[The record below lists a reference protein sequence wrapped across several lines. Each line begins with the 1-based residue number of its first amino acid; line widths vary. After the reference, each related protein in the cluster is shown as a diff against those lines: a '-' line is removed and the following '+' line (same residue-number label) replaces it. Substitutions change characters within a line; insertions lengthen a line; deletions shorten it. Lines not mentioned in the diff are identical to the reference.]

1 MNRIIAVWLSFLA
14 PCIVEAG
21 SLEGIVRDGETS
33 APLVGAWV
41 LLEDGP
47 PGAETDAR
55 GKFEFPSVSPGTYT
69 LRVSHVGYEVLIRQ
83 GIQVAER
90 ATGVLQL
97 VMLPSPIPLEEMVVS
112 AQPIGQADVHRTP
125 SFVTVLKRDAFEGR
139 VTSVPEVL
147 ATATGVQLKQLGGLG
162 SFSTISVRGSSAE
175 QVEIYLDGIL
185 LNTAFGGGVNLSNLP
200 LNQIEQIELYRG
212 AASEGG
218 GIGGAVHIRTRSARE
233 GRQQS
238 GTASW
243 GSFNT
248 RSMSATTSDRTGAGD
263 YLVTAAYL
271 ASDNDFRFLDDNG
284 TPYNPN
290 DDAVTRRVNSDF
302 ASGNLLGKWGYR
314 VHRTWKF
321 YVQEHLYW
329 SHKGIPGISS
339 NQSRHARLNTFRSL
353 LEAGMV
359 IPDLKDRFTV
369 RQRIIFSHK
378 GEAFVDRKGEVGIGI
393 QDNRYRTRRIEW
405 SGRAQAII
413 NRNHSA
419 GLGISIR
426 KETFRPESRL
436 QDQAA
441 FFESSR
447 WVTEARAG
455 TDWALPGN
463 RGIVSSS
470 FRVQHSRSRAFERSP
485 YDFSPLGPETS
496 VHRSLLSSRVGLRLD
511 VRPGFW
517 LKANLGWSARLAN
530 FFELFGNRGG
540 VIGNSGLAPES
551 ATAWDAGFRAQ
562 SKAGELLEIAYFE
575 QIYED
580 LIQFVQ
586 TSQGTSRAFNIGRAH
601 VRGLEITAV
610 SPLWKRL
617 SVSGNYTFQR
627 AVDRSN
633 IPHHRGRRLPGR
645 PAHETHLRTDLRMG
659 RAVTF
664 HEYTFEGGNFLDRA
678 NLRPVPARHVH
689 NLGIRV
695 PLAKRARMT
704 FEAKNLRDTRI
715 ADVWGYPLPGR
726 SYFITLQGR
735 L

>member
-1 MNRIIAVWLSFLA
+1 MSRIIAVWLFLLT
-14 PCIVEAG
+14 PCIAKAG
-21 SLEGIVRDGETS
+21 SLEGIVKDGETS
-33 APLVGAWV
+33 APLVGARV
-41 LLEDGP
+41 VLEDGP
-47 PGAETDAR
+47 PGTETDAR
-55 GKFEFPSVSPGTYT
+55 GKFAFASVSPGTYT
-69 LRVSHVGYEVLIRQ
+69 LRVSHVGYEVLIRKD
-83 GIQVAER
+83 IQVTER

-97 VMLPSPIPLEEMVVS
+97 VMLPSPIPLEEMIVS
-112 AQPIGQADVHRTP
+112 AQPIGHADVHGRP

-139 VTSVPEVL
+139 ATSVPEVL
-147 ATATGVQLKQLGGLG
+147 AATTGVQLKQLGGLG

-185 LNTAFGGGVNLSNLP
+185 LNTAFGGGVNLGNLP

-218 GIGGAVHIRTRSARE
+218 GIGGAVHIRTRSAR
-233 GRQQS
+233 GDRQQS

-243 GSFNT
+243 GSFDT
-248 RSMSATTSDRTGAGD
+248 RSVSATTSGRIGAGD

-271 ASDNDFRFLDDNG
+271 TSDNDFRFLDDNG
-284 TPYNPN
+284 TRYNPN
-290 DDAVTRRVNSDF
+290 DDAVTGRVNSDF

-314 VHRTWKF
+314 LRRTWKL

-339 NQSRHARLNTFRSL
+339 NQSRDARLNTFRSL
-353 LEAGMV
+353 LQVGMV
-359 IPDLKDRFTV
+359 IPDLKDRFAI
-369 RQRIIFSHK
+369 RQRIILSHK
-378 GEAFVDRKGEVGIGI
+378 GEAFMDRKGEVGIGI

-405 SGRAQAII
+405 SGRIQTII
-413 NRNHSA
+413 NRSHSV

-426 KETFRPESRL
+426 RETFRPESRL
-436 QDQAA
+436 QDRAV

-463 RGIVSSS
+463 RGIVSTS
-470 FRVQHSRSRAFERSP
+470 FSVQHSRSRAFERSP
-485 YDFSPLGPETS
+485 YDFSPLGPETTAQ
-496 VHRSLLSSRVGLRLD
+496 RSLLSSRVGLRLD

-540 VIGNSGLAPES
+540 VIGNSRLAPES

-562 SKAGELLEIAYFE
+562 AEAGELLETAYFE

-580 LIQFVQ
+580 LIQYVQ

-601 VRGLEITAV
+601 VRGLEVTAV
-610 SPLWKRL
+610 GPLWKRL

-627 AVDRSN
+627 AVDRSET
-633 IPHHRGRRLPGR
+633 PHYRGRRLPGR
-645 PAHETHLRTDLRMG
+645 PAHEAHFRTDLRIG

-664 HEYTFEGGNFLDRA
+664 HEYTFEGQNFLDRA

-689 NLGIRV
+689 NLGVRVELQKRIRV
-695 PLAKRARMT
+695 TL
-704 FEAKNLRDTRI
+704 EAKNLKDTRI